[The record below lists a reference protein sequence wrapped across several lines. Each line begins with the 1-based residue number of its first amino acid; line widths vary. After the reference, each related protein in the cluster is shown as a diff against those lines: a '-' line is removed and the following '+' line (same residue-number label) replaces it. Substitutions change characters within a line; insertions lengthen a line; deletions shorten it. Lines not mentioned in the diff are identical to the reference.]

1 MFRIILAVL
10 ACALLTPANVS
21 TQSSPL
27 DAAAKTMGTA
37 SLRSLQYTA
46 TGQSFVLGQ
55 PPTATE
61 PWPLRPVKSYQV
73 YIDYG
78 SNAMRLEQVL
88 TMPAPQPLEMRA
100 CATSPMARRSRSQSE
115 GDIRSSRRSTR

>member
-1 MFRIILAVL
+1 MYRIILAVL

-27 DAAAKTMGTA
+27 DAAAKTLGTA

-55 PPTATE
+55 PPTAAE
-61 PWPLRPVKSYQV
+61 PWPLRPIKSYQV
-73 YIDYG
+73 FVDYG
-78 SNAMRLEQVL
+78 SNSMRLEQVI
-88 TMPAPQPLEMRA
+88 TMPTPQPRGGGAPFAGTASGAVRPRRVRLE
-100 CATSPMARRSRSQSE
+100 
-115 GDIRSSRRSTR
+115 